1 MNIKIL
7 KKEKGFIKFTVKQT
21 DPHTLFNV
29 LREELLKDELVDFAG
44 YWRDESFY
52 ESVIFQLKMKKES
65 SDPIKAIYEALDRL
79 ESSTKDFIDV
89 CKAKIS

>member
-1 MNIKIL
+1 MDIKIL
-7 KKEKGFIKFTVKQT
+7 KKEKGFIKFTVKKT

-29 LREELLKDELVDFAG
+29 LREELLKDDQVDFAG

-52 ESVIFQLKMKKES
+52 ESVVFQLKMKKES
-65 SDPIKAIYEALDRL
+65 SDPVQAIYDALARL
-79 ESSTKDFIDV
+79 ESSTKEFISV